1 MTLIRILC
9 IDDWTQQEVVEECN
23 AESSKEGYRTL
34 NYIVFCL
41 FVCFFVLI
49 KSKWKV
55 IDIKNIRFNQAI
67 LSVIVNI

>member
-41 FVCFFVLI
+41 FVLI

-55 IDIKNIRFNQAI
+55 IDIKNIRLNQSI